1 MTILKNKPAQDDQ
14 SKDPSVALP
23 EDLEAC
29 VHFHGHLCPG
39 LVYGYIV
46 AKAAIERMVLNHSE
60 DEEVVVIAEND
71 SCAIDALQVLLGAT
85 AGKGNLILKDYGKNA
100 YTVFKRSTG
109 QALRFSRKQVYNY
122 QGREQDV
129 FKNLEAV
136 VAHGTATEQ
145 QKWRHKR
152 LKAEDLLAQPVE
164 NVFAITA
171 EEFKAP
177 PYAPLARSE
186 ACSACGE
193 MTMATKLVTSPDGD
207 RLCRPCVQ
215 DAS

>member
-1 MTILKNKPAQDDQ
+1 LEHGKELSA
-14 SKDPSVALP
+14 VLP
-23 EDLEAC
+23 EDLGAC

-39 LVYGYIV
+39 LVYGFIV
-46 AKAAIERMVLNHSE
+46 AKAAIERMVLKRSE
-60 DEEVVVIAEND
+60 DEEVVVVAEND
-71 SCAIDALQVLLGAT
+71 SCAVDALQVLLGAT
-85 AGKGNLILKDYGKNA
+85 AGKGNLILQDYGKNA

-122 QGREQDV
+122 QGPEQDV
-129 FKNLEAV
+129 FRNLEAV
-136 VAHGTATEQ
+136 VADGTATEQ
-145 QKWRHKR
+145 QKRRHKR

-164 NVFAITA
+164 NVFTITA

-186 ACSACGE
+186 ACSVCGE
-193 MTMATKLVTSPDGD
+193 MTMATKLVTSPDAG
-207 RLCRPCVQ
+207 RLCRPCAQ